1 LLIKKTKETKMKT
14 LKEQKQVVAAKDEQV
29 PKELKNSAC
38 CGPTCCG
45 NSNKKNN
52 VKGKEK

>member
-1 LLIKKTKETKMKT
+1 MKK
-14 LKEQKQVVAAKDEQV
+14 LKEQKQAVVAKDEQI
-29 PKELKNSAC
+29 PKKLKSSAC

>member
-1 LLIKKTKETKMKT
+1 MKT

-38 CGPTCCG
+38 CRPTCCG